1 MKRGYNILI
10 GHWFHYNN
18 YWFIVNNNC
27 ARIFNEKH
35 FFKNVRLKFEKLESS
50 RSPFCCRL
58 ISCKNILLFGLLRN
72 MTAIQREQ
80 IITATQITYIWD
92 ECEINH
98 HRFSQFVFIFVSLL
112 VFVFIFIYIFIDVFV
127 NINESKFQYLVF
139 IFPHLFFQLYS
150 RFVLCQF
157 FKEISFGKCIYVCV
171 LCIDIYINV
180 CEFDDI
186 RNNFFPLCFILDSF
200 IITVV
205 VVVGLQC
212 ILK

>member
-1 MKRGYNILI
+1 MI

-35 FFKNVRLKFEKLESS
+35 FFKNVRLKFKKLESS

-112 VFVFIFIYIFIDVFV
+112 VFVFIFIDVFV

-139 IFPHLFFQLYS
+139 IFPHLFFQLYF
-150 RFVLCQF
+150 RFVLVA
-157 FKEISFGKCIYVCV
+157 SFSKKFHLASVFMCVC
-171 LCIDIYINV
+171 CA
-180 CEFDDI
+180 
-186 RNNFFPLCFILDSF
+186 
-200 IITVV
+200 
-205 VVVGLQC
+205 
-212 ILK
+212 